1 MGAVFGFFAGFYY
14 WLEKISG
21 LVYNELLSKVHFW
34 LTFIGVN
41 ITFFPMHFLGLA
53 GMPRRIPD
61 YPDAY
66 APWNFIA
73 SLGSMITV
81 VGISIFFYIIY
92 DALSNKKLIKLPKDY
107 TSVHF
112 IDSKLELPKQ
122 YTEIFFNSSSRK

>member
-1 MGAVFGFFAGFYY
+1 
-14 WLEKISG
+14 
-21 LVYNELLSKVHFW
+21 
-34 LTFIGVN
+34 
-41 ITFFPMHFLGLA
+41 
-53 GMPRRIPD
+53 
-61 YPDAY
+61 
-66 APWNFIA
+66 
-73 SLGSMITV
+73 MITV